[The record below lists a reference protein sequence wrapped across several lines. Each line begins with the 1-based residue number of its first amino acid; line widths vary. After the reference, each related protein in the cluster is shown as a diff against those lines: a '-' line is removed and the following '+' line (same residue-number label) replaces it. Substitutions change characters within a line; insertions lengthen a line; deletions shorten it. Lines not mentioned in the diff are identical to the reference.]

1 MVHGLRGRSGRQAM
15 KGLTMQ
21 KQEKPETTKASTG
34 IPARVWVVLM
44 LLCVLNV
51 VAGSSPGTGRRST
64 STRSVASVPAAG
76 MRTVSSRSPS
86 FSFHRILTTW
96 LPSVLSVA
104 SMCRAVIFGSFS
116 MRRVRFFP
124 GHVPAVLT
132 SVDAGRACG
141 PIGASASQD
150 GGSAWASWIGDES
163 QKRHRSTTQ
172 SRHPFSQPRTMAEGA
187 LARFLPAT
195 TEDVVCARVLCLG

>member
-1 MVHGLRGRSGRQAM
+1 MPVDDPLSTRMTVVRAPAQTL
-15 KGLTMQ
+15 LTSSPSMWMYLLL
-21 KQEKPETTKASTG
+21 PRNPSNAATASS
-34 IPARVWVVLM
+34 I
-44 LLCVLNV
+44 V

-76 MRTVSSRSPS
+76 MRTVSSRSLS

-141 PIGASASQD
+141 PIGASANQD
-150 GGSAWASWIGDES
+150 GGRHGRRGSATSPKNVTDPQRNPE
-163 QKRHRSTTQ
+163 
-172 SRHPFSQPRTMAEGA
+172 PVSQPRTMAEGA